1 MAHFEGQPCVSCVA
15 SAAADLQTPI
25 VGLELPY
32 IAGFPPPVSVGAV
45 YQRFSNVEAGLVE
58 NIIEFSLP
66 FWLEEQK
73 GCTFT
78 VQAR

>member
-1 MAHFEGQPCVSCVA
+1 
-15 SAAADLQTPI
+15 LQTPI